1 MQVCCPPS
9 SLLGWTARSIPAYL
23 RAKEPGAKMAADTNY
38 RAGIKLL
45 LKSEW
50 SSFFATFA
58 RFEYAMK
65 QAGYLKHSKPG
76 TSAEAG
82 WEAFSQDLGTTFFD
96 QCKANPELEV
106 LFVAPPRLLKVDTGN
121 AVSWKKARAVNSVGD
136 FFQVIKDIRNNLFHG
151 EKQVHAER
159 DGQLIAA
166 AQQSLD
172 LAWQAAAQNGANPA
186 LVQFCAAFRYH

>member
-1 MQVCCPPS
+1 
-9 SLLGWTARSIPAYL
+9 
-23 RAKEPGAKMAADTNY
+23 MAADTNY

-65 QAGYLKHSKPG
+65 RAGYLKHNKPG

-82 WEAFSQDLGTTFFD
+82 WDAFSLDLGAAFFD
-96 QCKANPELEV
+96 QCRANPGLQV
-106 LFVAPPRLLKVDTGN
+106 LFVAPPRLLKVDPGG
-121 AVSWKKARAVNSVGD
+121 AVSWKQARTVNSASA
-136 FFQVIKDIRNNLFHG
+136 FFQVIKDIRNSLFHG
-151 EKQVHAER
+151 EKQVHSDR

-166 AQQSLD
+166 AQQTLD
-172 LAWQAAAQNGANPA
+172 LAWHAAAQAAPNSRLAH
-186 LVQFCAAFRYH
+186 FCKAFAYH

>member
-1 MQVCCPPS
+1 
-9 SLLGWTARSIPAYL
+9 
-23 RAKEPGAKMAADTNY
+23 MAVDTNY

-65 QAGYLKHSKPG
+65 RAGYLKHDKPG

-82 WEAFSQDLGTTFFD
+82 WDFYAL
-96 QCKANPELEV
+96 CKTMPELAV
-106 LFVAPPRLLKVDTGN
+106 LFIAPPQLLKVEKGPTV
-121 AVSWKKARAVNSVGD
+121 AWKKARAVNSAAD
-136 FFQVIKDIRNNLFHG
+136 FFQVIKDIRNSLFHG
-151 EKQVHAER
+151 EKQVHADR

-166 AQQSLD
+166 AQIALD
-172 LAWQAAAQNGANPA
+172 FAWQTAALNVAQPKLA
-186 LVQFCAAFRYH
+186 QFCANFRFH